1 MACKT
6 LLCVTA
12 ARHGDQDLQTAIS
25 LSTTMEAH
33 LVLLVVAFGAMPP
46 YSGYSGETASIWIDE
61 RGHETALLNEKIETA
76 KARLTAAGISYEVQ
90 EFFCDFPWA
99 PDLLGQRAMYADMTI
114 IGAEMAAD
122 EDLRAFAIDGVL
134 FHSPT
139 PALIVPKCFSPV
151 WPPRIVMVAWNAR
164 VEAAGAVHKALDAL
178 KAAERVHVAMV
189 DPVALT
195 GLQGEEPGA
204 DIATYLARHGAEV
217 SVDVIASETRST
229 DEALLR
235 HGVDV
240 GADLIVMGAYG
251 HSRMRERIFGGVTR
265 AMLEHA
271 KLPIFL
277 GR

>member
-1 MACKT
+1 
-6 LLCVTA
+6 
-12 ARHGDQDLQTAIS
+12 
-25 LSTTMEAH
+25 MEAH

-46 YSGYSGETASIWIDE
+46 YSGYAGETASIWFDE
-61 RGHETALLNEKIETA
+61 RDREATLLGEKIETA
-76 KARLTAAGISYEVQ
+76 RAKLTASGISYEVQ

-114 IGAEMAAD
+114 IGSEMTAD
-122 EDLRAFAIDGVL
+122 EDLRGFAIDGVL

-139 PALIVPKCFSPV
+139 PALIVPKDSSPV
-151 WPPRIVMVAWNAR
+151 WPPRTVMIAWDAGQ
-164 VEAAGAVHKALDAL
+164 EAADAVHKALDIL

-189 DPVALT
+189 DPVALP

-204 DIATYLARHGAEV
+204 DIATYLARQGV
-217 SVDVIASETRST
+217 NVTVDVIASGKRSA
-229 DEALLR
+229 DEALQR
-235 HGVDV
+235 HGVDIS
-240 GADLIVMGAYG
+240 ADLIVMGAYG